1 MKKAFADDYFN
12 NGRFEMTRFGTNVML
27 KNIMTPIQHS
37 EYVDSFANKYD
48 DIKREIDTLVS
59 NLRQK
64 VILCEPLK
72 LLSFSSGRN
81 LYSMLGKSSEI
92 EMSADDFG
100 TQRMTE
106 YLQSII
112 VSSPCSYEESPEE
125 TDPSTQ
131 FFDIQ
136 NDIDFLFK
144 RINAFYYSWGMH
156 ISKSYESTNDGLI
169 STIVESQM
177 LFNVRG
183 KRYQIFQNEYLE
195 ALLSVHE
202 EVFMSLFGISARS
215 VIDGLNKLEYALSQA
230 KFDAFNQF
238 YDQFEEFQ
246 QADTDLDEWADAHRE
261 SAQESINK
269 MFGYKLHDVCDL
281 TGWPVAFASEMA
293 FEINEDSSF
302 FSRSEYP
309 GWPIIDLPIQK
320 RPFVKIADT
329 VYCFDYYSVMDN
341 IYRVI
346 QKCVTRNRT
355 DYNWKD
361 NQQQASEQ
369 MVERI
374 FEQILPSCTVYVNNF
389 YPTKASL
396 KQMAENDLLVFYKDV
411 LLIVEVKAG
420 SFVYTPPITDFEAH
434 IKSYKS
440 LIEDPN
446 LQCQRT
452 IDYLYS
458 ATKPP
463 IYGKD
468 KNIKTTIDMSSISD
482 VFMLSITI
490 DNINE
495 FAARAEK
502 LGFLKINKNI
512 ICLSIDDL
520 MVYRSYFDSPLVFLH
535 FLKQR
540 KNATNE
546 MKIALNDELDHLGM
560 YIKHNCYPLYVKNFP
575 SDSKTNFFGYR
586 EELDHYFCELYHPH
600 LHPSKP
606 VRQLPSVICQIL
618 SFLENRCIQNTID
631 TASYLLDFSTDAK
644 TQFETGV
651 SKIIERQKQSKK
663 QNAIHA
669 AGLGD
674 SLRYTCFVNIPD
686 IITISYQ
693 EKFDY
698 ALSSLIK
705 NSEENRVLIDLT
717 FDEHDILQDFS
728 FQRINP
734 TDCPPDKY
742 DQILSLGVEIA
753 NARVE
758 RYAQLGPGKVGRNDK
773 CPCGSGKKYKYCCGQ
788 K

>member
-12 NGRFEMTRFGTNVML
+12 NGQFEMARFGTNVML

-37 EYVDSFANKYD
+37 EYINSFANKYD
-48 DIKREIDTLVS
+48 DIKSEIDALVS

-64 VILCEPLK
+64 VMLCEPLK
-72 LLSFSSGRN
+72 LLSFSSDRN
-81 LYSMLGKSSEI
+81 LFSMLGKTSEI
-92 EMSADDFG
+92 EMNADDFG

-112 VSSPCSYEESPEE
+112 VSSPCQNEKSSEA

-131 FFDIQ
+131 FFDIE

-156 ISKSYESTNDGLI
+156 ISKSYESINDGLI
-169 STIVESQM
+169 NTIVESQM
-177 LFNVRG
+177 LYNVRG

-195 ALLSVHE
+195 SLLSVHE
-202 EVFMSLFGISARS
+202 EVFVSLFGINASS
-215 VIDGLNKLEYALSQA
+215 VIEGLKKLEYALSQA

-238 YDQFEEFQ
+238 YDQFDAFQ
-246 QADTDLDEWADAHRE
+246 QSETDLDEWASVHRD
-261 SAQESINK
+261 SAQEAINK
-269 MFGYKLHDVCDL
+269 MFGYKLHDVCDI

-293 FEINEDSSF
+293 YEINEDKTF
-302 FSRSEYP
+302 FSRDEYS

-320 RPFVKIADT
+320 RPFIKICGT
-329 VYCFDYYSVMDN
+329 VFCFDYYSIMDN

-346 QKCVTRNRT
+346 QKCVTRNRA

-361 NQQQASEQ
+361 SQQLASEQ
-369 MVERI
+369 MVVRI
-374 FEQILPSCTVYVNNF
+374 FDQILPNCSAYTNNF

-396 KQMAENDLLVFYKDV
+396 KQMAENDLLVLYRDV

-420 SFVYTPPITDFEAH
+420 SFVYTPAITDFEAH

-446 LQCQRT
+446 QQCQRT
-452 IDYLYS
+452 IDYLNS
-458 ATKPP
+458 ATKSP
-463 IYGKD
+463 IYDKD
-468 KNIKTTIDMSSISD
+468 KNLKATIDMSSISD

-502 LGFLKINKNI
+502 LGFLKTNKNN

-546 MKIALNDELDHLGM
+546 GRIALNDELDHLGM
-560 YIKHNCYPLYVKNFP
+560 YIKHNRYPLYVKNFP
-575 SDSKTNFFGYR
+575 PDSKTNFFGYR
-586 EELDHYFCELYHPH
+586 EELDHYFCELYHPS

-606 VRQLPSVICQIL
+606 VRQLPPLIFQIL
-618 SFLENRCIQNTID
+618 QYLENQCIQNTID
-631 TASYLLDFSTDAK
+631 AASYLLDFSTEAK
-644 TQFETGV
+644 TQFETGIC
-651 SKIIERQKQSKK
+651 KIIERQKQTKK
-663 QNAIHA
+663 QCTIHT
-669 AGLGD
+669 AGRGD

-686 IITISYQ
+686 LTTVSYQ
-693 EKFDY
+693 EKFEY
-698 ALSSLIK
+698 ALASLIK
-705 NSEENRVLIDLT
+705 NSEEERVLLDLT
-717 FDEHDILQDFS
+717 FDEHDVLIDFS
-728 FQRINP
+728 FRRINS
-734 TDCPPDKY
+734 TDCPPDQY
-742 DQILSLGVEIA
+742 DQILLLGEEIA
-753 NARVE
+753 NARIE
-758 RYAQLGPGKVGRNDK
+758 RYTLLGPGKIGRNDK

-788 K
+788 N